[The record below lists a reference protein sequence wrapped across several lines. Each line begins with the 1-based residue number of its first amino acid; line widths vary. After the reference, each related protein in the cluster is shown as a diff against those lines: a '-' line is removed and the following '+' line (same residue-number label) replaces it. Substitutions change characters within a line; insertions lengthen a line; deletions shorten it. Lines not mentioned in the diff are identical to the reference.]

1 MEPSLLSSPAPVLL
15 LTVHLLFFLF
25 HGGEGTTFTFVNR
38 CGETVWPGILSNA
51 GTPQLESTGFELPVA
66 SSRSFQAPTGW
77 SGRFWA
83 RTGCSST
90 GGTWSC
96 ATGDCGSGQVE
107 CNGAGAAP
115 PATLAEFT
123 LAPSSAGQDF
133 YDVSLVDGYNLP
145 MVVEASGGAGASGE
159 CAATGCVV
167 DLNRMCPPELRAA
180 QGVACR
186 SACEA
191 FGTPEYCCSGAFAS
205 PATCRPSSY
214 SQMFKAACPRSYS
227 YAFDDPTSTFTCA
240 GAADY
245 TITFC
250 PRSAPSSQKA
260 SRDSSTSST
269 STPKATGGLTMDD
282 DSWLASLAT
291 GDATAARRAVPRL
304 HQSLLLVAT
313 TVACTLL
320 LQSYNINA

>member
-1 MEPSLLSSPAPVLL
+1 MGA
-15 LTVHLLFFLF
+15 
-25 HGGEGTTFTFVNR
+25 GEGSTFTFVNR

-66 SSRSFQAPTGW
+66 SSRSFQAPAGW

-145 MVVEASGGAGASGE
+145 MVVEANRRAGASGE

-167 DLNRMCPPELRAA
+167 DLNRMCPSELRTA
-180 QGVACR
+180 QGEACR

-191 FGTPEYCCSGAFAS
+191 LISFLLYSDITAF
-205 PATCRPSSY
+205 
-214 SQMFKAACPRSYS
+214 
-227 YAFDDPTSTFTCA
+227 
-240 GAADY
+240 
-245 TITFC
+245 I
-250 PRSAPSSQKA
+250 QKA

-269 STPKATGGLTMDD
+269 STPKATGGLTLDD

-291 GDATAARRAVPRL
+291 GDATAVRRAVPRL

-320 LQSYNINA
+320 LQSYNIIA